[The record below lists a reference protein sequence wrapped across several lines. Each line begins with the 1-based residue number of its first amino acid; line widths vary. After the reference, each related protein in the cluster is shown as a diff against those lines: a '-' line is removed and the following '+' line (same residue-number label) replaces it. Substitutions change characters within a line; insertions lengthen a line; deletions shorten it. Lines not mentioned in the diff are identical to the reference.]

1 MVNSADKALFGRV
14 TYQLMEDYWPTA
26 ADSPTVTEH
35 DHDHSRWL
43 NPAPKDPGGVEKF
56 KHGGWSFKFPDDQVS
71 KYKLDEVFA
80 SDALLLG
87 RVTYEGFAKAWPSMK
102 DDVGFADR
110 MNSMPKYVVSTT
122 LNKVDWN
129 NSRLIKGNIA
139 EEVKELKQ
147 QPGNDILVYVSGKLV
162 NRLLHHDFVDELR
175 LMVHPVVL
183 GSGKRLFDNTAETM
197 KVLKLADSK
206 TFPSG
211 IVLLSYHPAK

>member
-1 MVNSADKALFGRV
+1 M
-14 TYQLMEDYWPTA
+14 
-26 ADSPTVTEH
+26 
-35 DHDHSRWL
+35 
-43 NPAPKDPGGVEKF
+43 
-56 KHGGWSFKFPDDQVS
+56 
-71 KYKLDEVFA
+71 DELKA

-87 RVTYEGFAKAWPSMK
+87 RVTYEGFAKAWPSRK

-147 QPGNDILVYVSGKLV
+147 QPGNDILVYGSGKLV
-162 NRLLHHDFVDELR
+162 NRPLHDDFVDELR

-183 GSGKRLFDNTAETM
+183 GSGKRLFDNTAGTM
-197 KVLKLADSK
+197 KGFKLPGPK
-206 TFPSG
+206 RFPSG
-211 IVLLSYHPAK
+211 KR